1 MPISTKYVKFYR
13 GSQAAYNN
21 IPTKDPEALYFIYPE
36 IPGEAGKLYLGANL
50 IGGGDASN
58 MVLGDLNDILLNQ
71 VAGKHILV
79 YDEEEK
85 KWKNASF
92 SDILKTTQEAVFTGA
107 NAETGTDGT
116 TGLVPAPTA
125 AQANYFLRGDGTWA
139 SPAEFTSSAVYEVIT
154 NEGETHSEAIT
165 RILGNLIAEND
176 DIAIVKDLIADGKYQ
191 FTAYIYDGEKWVAMD
206 GNYDAENVYF
216 KDDILVTTK
225 VGTIQTLTNG
235 QATLTAKGK
244 NVKQVLSALLAER
257 KYPTASLPSATITL
271 TNSGSYEV
279 GTRIT
284 PAWKT
289 TFSAGSYTYG
299 PATGI
304 TDTGGSVTSTKDTTP
319 EAIGAGSINNKT
331 GFFEEYQVEDNTTYK
346 AYLAYGYNAGTS
358 TPVDNFGDEYT
369 DSSKN
374 LPIPAGANKTATSS
388 NSITGFR
395 KWFKGGLASTST
407 EVSLTSAIVR
417 GNLTHSE
424 GAVRAQTFELKA
436 ADYTDCKRIVIAI
449 PKDANVSITG
459 VLLKSASNADILS
472 EFKEKDNLDI
482 LGAEDYLAA
491 SYRIWIYE
499 PAALD
504 STEIY
509 TITLG

>member
-13 GSQAAYNN
+13 GTQAAYNN
-21 IPTKDPEALYFIYPE
+21 IATKDPEALYFIYPE
-36 IPGEAGKLYLGANL
+36 VAGEAGKLYLGTNL

-79 YDEEEK
+79 YDDEEQ

-92 SDILKTTQEAVFTGA
+92 SDILKTTQDAVFTGA
-107 NAETGTDGT
+107 NAETGMGGT
-116 TGLVPAPTA
+116 AGLVPAPTA

-154 NEGETHSEAIT
+154 NEEETHSAAIT
-165 RILGNLIAEND
+165 RALGNLAAEND
-176 DIAIVKDLIADGKYQ
+176 DIAIVKDLIADNKYQ

-225 VGTIQTLTNG
+225 IGTIQTLTNG

-257 KYPTASLPSATITL
+257 KYPTATLPSASITL

-279 GTRIT
+279 GTKIT
-284 PAWKT
+284 PTWKT
-289 TFSAGSYTYG
+289 SFSTGSYTYG
-299 PATGI
+299 PATGV

-319 EAIGAGSINNKT
+319 EAIGAGSINGKT
-331 GFFEEYQVEDNTTYK
+331 GSFEEYQVEDNTAYK
-346 AYLAYGYNAGTS
+346 AYLAYGYNASTS

-369 DSSKN
+369 NTSKN
-374 LPIPAGANKTATSS
+374 LPIPAATNKTATSG

-395 KWFKGGLASTST
+395 KWFKGGLTSTS
-407 EVSLTSAIVR
+407 VDVALTSAIIR
-417 GNLTHSE
+417 DNLTHSE
-424 GAVRAQTFELKA
+424 SAVSAQTFELKA
-436 ADYTDCKRIVIAI
+436 ADYEGCKRIVIAI
-449 PKDANVSITG
+449 PKDANISITG

-472 EFKEKDNLDI
+472 EFKEKANLDI
-482 LGAEDYLAA
+482 LGAESYLAA

>member
-13 GSQAAYNN
+13 GTQAAYNN
-21 IPTKDPEALYFIYPE
+21 IETKDPEALYFIYPE
-36 IPGEAGKLYLGANL
+36 VPSEAGKLYLGNSL

-79 YDEEEK
+79 YNDETQ
-85 KWKNASF
+85 KWENVSF
-92 SDILKTTQEAVFTGA
+92 SDILKATQDAVFTGA
-107 NAETGTDGT
+107 NAETNTDGT
-116 TGLVPAPTA
+116 AGLVPAPTA
-125 AQANYFLRGDGTWA
+125 TQANYFLRGDGTWA

-154 NEGETHSEAIT
+154 NEGETHSEAIA
-165 RILGNLIAEND
+165 RVLGNLVVEND
-176 DIAIVKDLIADGKYQ
+176 DIAIVKDLIANDKYQ
-191 FTAYIYDGEKWVAMD
+191 FTAYIYDGAKWVAMD

-257 KYPTASLPSATITL
+257 KYPTATLPSASITL

-279 GTRIT
+279 GTKIVPT
-284 PAWKT
+284 WKT

-299 PATGI
+299 PATGV
-304 TDTGGSVTSTKDTTP
+304 TDAGGSVTSTKDTTP
-319 EAIGAGSINNKT
+319 EAISAGSINGKT
-331 GFFEEYQVEDNTTYK
+331 GSFEEYQVEDNTNYK
-346 AYLAYGYNAGTS
+346 AYLAYGYNASTS

-369 DSSKN
+369 NASKN
-374 LPIPAGANKTATSS
+374 LPIPAATNKTATSG

-395 KWFKGGLASTST
+395 KWFKGGLTSTSA
-407 EVSLTSAIVR
+407 EVALTSAIIR
-417 GNLTHSE
+417 DNLTHSS
-424 GAVRAQTFELKA
+424 GAVSAQTFELKA
-436 ADYTDCKRIVIAI
+436 ADYKGCKRIVIAI
-449 PKDANVSITG
+449 PKDANISITG

-472 EFKEKDNLDI
+472 EFKEKANLDV
-482 LGAEDYLAA
+482 LGAESYLSA

-499 PAALD
+499 PASLD